1 MSKKRLAVYLVIIAI
16 LIILIFLVNGFG
28 LGGNGRSDGE
38 VKKAQEEDLQAYR
51 EKVSKLAKTLKVI
64 IREDKVYV
72 GEQVFTMEEAF
83 RDFLEGANN
92 DQREVEIP
100 QENALQGTS
109 QWVIKVLDELK
120 VTYTVIE
127 QITEESTEAEK

>member
-1 MSKKRLAVYLVIIAI
+1 MSKKRLTVYLVIIVI

-28 LGGNGRSDGE
+28 LGGKGGSGDVSGPAE
-38 VKKAQEEDLQAYR
+38 KDIYEAYQENQA
-51 EKVSKLAKTLKVI
+51 KLAKTLKVL

-72 GEQVFTMEEAF
+72 GEQVFTLEDAF
-83 RDFLEGANN
+83 RDYIEGGNN
-92 DQREVEIP
+92 DQREIEIT
-100 QENALQGTS
+100 QENALLGTS

>member
-1 MSKKRLAVYLVIIAI
+1 MSKKRLTVYLVIIVI

-28 LGGNGRSDGE
+28 LGGKQGSEGDTKQSE
-38 VKKAQEEDLQAYR
+38 AKELAAYQEKL
-51 EKVSKLAKTLKVI
+51 SKQQKSLKVI

-72 GEQVFTMEEAF
+72 GEQVFTLEEAF
-83 RDFLEGANN
+83 RDYIEGGNN
-92 DQREVEIP
+92 DQREIEIT
-100 QENALQGTS
+100 QENALLATS

-127 QITEESTEAEK
+127 QVPEEGSEAEK